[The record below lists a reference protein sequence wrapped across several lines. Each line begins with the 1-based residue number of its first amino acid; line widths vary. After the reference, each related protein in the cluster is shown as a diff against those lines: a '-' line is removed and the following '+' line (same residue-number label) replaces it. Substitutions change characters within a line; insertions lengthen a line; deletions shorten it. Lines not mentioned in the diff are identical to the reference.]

1 MLVKRYPFFT
11 KSPFCMKHIID
22 IDTWERRDNYGFFR
36 NFVNSWYSVTT
47 EIDCTEASAA
57 ARAAKRSFF
66 LYYLYAVCVRPMK
79 SMNSVTVPT
88 RKAGLFFT
96 TGWTSFLR

>member
-1 MLVKRYPFFT
+1 
-11 KSPFCMKHIID
+11 MKHIID
-22 IDTWERRDNYGFFR
+22 IDAWERRDNYGFFR
-36 NFVNSWYSVTT
+36 SFVNSWYSVTT

-57 ARAAKRSFF
+57 PGLQSAPFC
-66 LYYLYAVCVRPMK
+66 LYYLYAVVRSAMK

>member
-57 ARAAKRSFF
+57 ARAAKRSF
-66 LYYLYAVCVRPMK
+66 L
-79 SMNSVTVPT
+79 
-88 RKAGLFFT
+88 
-96 TGWTSFLR
+96 